1 MPVSFTNINIHQ
13 RYDRE
18 ELANL
23 WGYDGTQGLK
33 RGVITPA
40 STNFIILFVTKEKAK
55 DATQYN
61 DYINGNI
68 LHWDGEAKHG
78 SDSRILKTQHND
90 TDEIHLFYRDKAR
103 DKFTYYGLIKLID
116 AQLSDKEP
124 SEFKFTITS
133 EPVSE
138 EQNIFEDLRTLDT
151 NPTLTTTERD
161 SLIKSRVGQGIFRD
175 KVIEYW
181 GGCAVTGLNNS
192 SLLIASHIKPWADSS
207 NQERLDPMNGLLLNP
222 NLDKLFDRGFITFDE
237 HGSIQISS
245 RITVQELKLLGIQI
259 DMKLRKLS
267 PKLTSNLKY
276 HSEHVFHKH

>member
-13 RYDRE
+13 KYDRA

-55 DATQYN
+55 GATQYN

-68 LHWDGEAKHG
+68 LHWDGEEKHG

-116 AQLSDKEP
+116 AQLSDKQP

-133 EPVSE
+133 EPVPE
-138 EQNIFEDLRTLDT
+138 EQNLFEDLQSINT

-175 KVIEYW
+175 RVIEYW

-207 NQERLDPMNGLLLNP
+207 NQERLNPMNGLLLNP
-222 NLDKLFDRGFITFDE
+222 TLDKLFDRGFISFNQYGHIE
-237 HGSIQISS
+237 ISS
-245 RITVQELKLLGIQI
+245 QLSEQEIKLLGIFK
-259 DMKLRKLS
+259 DMKLRKLNS
-267 PKLTSNLKY
+267 ELIANLKY
-276 HSEHVFHKH
+276 HSDHVFKRV